1 MDAKS
6 EETTNEIREELVV
19 TAVKFLQNSK
29 VVGSSLETKKSF
41 LLNKGLTSEEIEAA
55 FNRLSSTSIP
65 NGSSSVELLSQN
77 IAPQNSLSSRLRD
90 LLNVLLLIGGFSYG
104 ARYLWKKY
112 IQEWLFGPI
121 KREKSPHETLM
132 ETCNVLLTTVESYK
146 GSVAALDSSISKFSD
161 KMDVVT
167 QQLKQVT
174 SDDLFG
180 KQELKSEIQS
190 VKGIL
195 LSSSLDVHSPY
206 NSFYGRNPFK
216 RDQAPAEMLM
226 FQ

>member
-1 MDAKS
+1 M
-6 EETTNEIREELVV
+6 

-104 ARYLWKKY
+104 ARYLWKVNLILPKIFNVQIWY
-112 IQEWLFGPI
+112 FNIILEIYSRMAVWANQERKEPTRNSHGDLQCSSDHSRVLQRISGCTWLQ
-121 KREKSPHETLM
+121 H
-132 ETCNVLLTTVESYK
+132 
-146 GSVAALDSSISKFSD
+146 
-161 KMDVVT
+161 
-167 QQLKQVT
+167 KQVLWQDGCGDPT
-174 SDDLFG
+174 TKAG
-180 KQELKSEIQS
+180 QC
-190 VKGIL
+190 
-195 LSSSLDVHSPY
+195 H
-206 NSFYGRNPFK
+206 N
-216 RDQAPAEMLM
+216 
-226 FQ
+226 